1 MIGKLQSGSNCRP
14 SLGLPE
20 ESKSS
25 RLKCFLYPYPK
36 RALLNMR
43 LIGGQLFF
51 TEVASSYITVM
62 PISFSVR
69 KKLPSFLFSVDVV
82 KKANLRVNYLQH
94 HAFCLLTFAS
104 KYFNF
109 SLLFFCIKIR
119 LISRGPQD
127 KEYYEIR
134 ILKMAV

>member
-20 ESKSS
+20 ESNSS

-94 HAFCLLTFAS
+94 HAFLLA
-104 KYFNF
+104 YFCQQIF
-109 SLLFFCIKIR
+109 QLFVIVFLYKNT
-119 LISRGPQD
+119 PN
-127 KEYYEIR
+127 
-134 ILKMAV
+134 LKRPTR